1 MMGAVDDAGAREGGS
16 ASVPP
21 DDRHAGCALC
31 AVARDEAAAAPVG
44 PGTTEY
50 ADERVVVLV
59 GRDPLDVLVAPR
71 RHVAGLASMP
81 DGSGAVL
88 AALRRTVAA
97 VTDVTGAAEAS
108 VDEVLDLPGTAG
120 HVCFRISPR
129 PGTAAGAGSGG
140 GATSWDGEDRDRLVA
155 AIVGSLSAGGAPDA
169 GPAARRRSSGTG
181 GRHRA

>member
-1 MMGAVDDAGAREGGS
+1 MGAVDGAGEHDGGS
-16 ASVPP
+16 ASGPT
-21 DDRHAGCALC
+21 DDPLAGCALC
-31 AVARDEAAAAPVG
+31 AAARDVRGAVAPVG
-44 PGTTEY
+44 PGTVEY
-50 ADERVVVLV
+50 ADDLVVLLV

-81 DGSGAVL
+81 GGSGTVL

-97 VTDVTGAAEAS
+97 VVDVTGAAGAS
-108 VDEVLDLPGTAG
+108 IDEVRDLPGSAG

-129 PGTAAGAGSGG
+129 AGVAGGTGSGG
-140 GATSWDGEDRDRLVA
+140 GATPWDGADREGLVA

-169 GPAARRRSSGTG
+169 GPAARRGSSGTG